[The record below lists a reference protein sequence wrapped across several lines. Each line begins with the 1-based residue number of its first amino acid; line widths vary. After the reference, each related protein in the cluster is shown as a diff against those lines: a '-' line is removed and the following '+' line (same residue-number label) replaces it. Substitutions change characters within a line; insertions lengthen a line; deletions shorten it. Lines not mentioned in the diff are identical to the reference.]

1 MVEIPRPQSGSV
13 SRFTHCERYRP
24 LAQGG
29 DIGKMKMLVKLGL
42 EFLRHAQNGQ
52 AGHTRARTAAEAT
65 DRAGTTPR
73 DEDDA
78 GNART

>member
-1 MVEIPRPQSGSV
+1 
-13 SRFTHCERYRP
+13 
-24 LAQGG
+24 
-29 DIGKMKMLVKLGL
+29 MKMLVKLGL

-52 AGHTRARTAAEAT
+52 AGHTRTRT
-65 DRAGTTPR
+65 